1 MNEDYCSIAG
11 GLPGE
16 LTFLTI
22 DEVLVHLD
30 NHQLNFLLDPA
41 VISCYVNRLAR
52 DEAFHSNTK
61 VQQYISYLCKKYI
74 QVDPFSVVGLEAFS
88 NMHGYF
94 PDKNFYV
101 YLKQQHNNG
110 YWQRKLQR
118 LLQKDSDQ
126 AIDRL
131 LPYLKSMPSNLI
143 IADLLLNL
151 HLSEGRDPYPLVR
164 LVQVPAA
171 FRPAWLRRL
180 FLTCAS
186 AKLLPASLEIWEAL
200 RGEDHDEAVLNCA
213 AEIMALGG
221 DRQQAAALYQAS
233 LAKDPRQNPVRRRLG
248 ELLSPTR
255 PDSDLLASSTLNIY
269 LYSYNKAQFLGD
281 TLDSLARCD
290 LGPAKIK
297 VLLNGC
303 TDDSLAVTEKAK
315 ERFPNNPLDIL
326 ALPINIGAPAARNW
340 LIAQP
345 ETRQAD
351 HTVFLDDDV
360 LLQPDF
366 LHHFLTAA
374 KSRPHCGVVGCKVL
388 FPGRFPR
395 YQYLYRNVAI
405 ARPGILRISL
415 DTPNT
420 QFDNGLYDFV
430 RDTANVMGCCHL
442 FTRQALTDAPT
453 FDLCFSPSQ
462 MDDIAHD
469 FDLALRGFDVV
480 YCGLVGCVHRQMT
493 GNIASDTHK
502 AAKLGNVLGNDVKFY
517 YRFQDSLD
525 RLFALGRDAGPEG
538 LADHPSSMARPPEGM
553 A

>member
-88 NMHGYF
+88 NIHGYF

-131 LPYLKSMPSNLI
+131 LPYLKSMSSNLI
-143 IADLLLNL
+143 VADLLLNL

-213 AEIMALGG
+213 AEIMALDG

-297 VLLNGC
+297 VLLKRLH
-303 TDDSLAVTEKAK
+303 DDSLAVTEKAK
-315 ERFPNNPLDIL
+315 GRFPNNPLEIL
-326 ALPINIGAPAARNW
+326 ALPSTSARRRRATADRPTRDPAGRPYRVSRRRCAVAAGFPAPF
-340 LIAQP
+340 P
-345 ETRQAD
+345 GGGE
-351 HTVFLDDDV
+351 
-360 LLQPDF
+360 
-366 LHHFLTAA
+366 
-374 KSRPHCGVVGCKVL
+374 SRPHCGLSAASPVPRPFPPVTSTCIETSPS
-388 FPGRFPR
+388 PGRHPAHQPIR
-395 YQYLYRNVAI
+395 QHPVRQRLVR
-405 ARPGILRISL
+405 LR
-415 DTPNT
+415 T
-420 QFDNGLYDFV
+420 
-430 RDTANVMGCCHL
+430 RHANVMGSATC
-442 FTRQALTDAPT
+442 
-453 FDLCFSPSQ
+453 SP
-462 MDDIAHD
+462 
-469 FDLALRGFDVV
+469 
-480 YCGLVGCVHRQMT
+480 
-493 GNIASDTHK
+493 
-502 AAKLGNVLGNDVKFY
+502 
-517 YRFQDSLD
+517 
-525 RLFALGRDAGPEG
+525 
-538 LADHPSSMARPPEGM
+538 ARP
-553 A
+553 